1 VKGVSKSTKQS
12 VLKELELIPGVGPKI
27 AEDLWNLGLRA
38 PRDLKNKDPEEL
50 YSWLYAREGVRVDH
64 CVLYVFRCAVYYTSH
79 EHHEPELLKW
89 WSWKDANC
97 AVRYPAKRS
106 PSR

>member
-1 VKGVSKSTKQS
+1 MKVEETYYDNFPLWMPILAVVPS
-12 VLKELELIPGVGPKI
+12 LAIYGVGAYI
-27 AEDLWNLGLRA
+27 FAGFGLIFAVLYLLYCLWVELRVM
-38 PRDLKNKDPEEL
+38 RK
-50 YSWLYAREGVRVDH
+50 S